1 MDEQRNEYRTGR
13 TEPRRKHNGIIALLL
28 ILVIFLS
35 GLVSVL
41 GIMNI
46 RLFHLLDKKKESAP
60 LSFSRQEEL
69 LPTQTEDAVIFS
81 GMTIQEI
88 PAVYQSV
95 HALPAGLYIAHIREG
110 SAAQLAGILAGDVL
124 ETFAGTQVTT
134 LETLKNL
141 LSNAQGSVTL
151 TVCRDGQH
159 QQITLEVSRQ

>member
-46 RLFHLLDKKKESAP
+46 RLFRLLDKKKHSAP

-69 LPTQTEDAVIFS
+69 LPTQTEDTVIFS

-95 HALPAGLYIAHIREG
+95 HELPAGLYIAHIQEG
-110 SAAQLAGILAGDVL
+110 SAAQQVGILAGDVL
-124 ETFAGTQVTT
+124 ESFAGTPVTT
-134 LETLKNL
+134 LDALKNL
-141 LSNAQGSVTL
+141 LTDAKGSITL
-151 TVCRDGQH
+151 TICREGQH
-159 QQITLEVSRQ
+159 HQITLEVSQQ

>member
-28 ILVIFLS
+28 ILVIFLC

-46 RLFHLLDKKKESAP
+46 RLFHLLDKKKQSAP

-69 LPTQTEDAVIFS
+69 LPTQSEDTVVFA

-95 HALPAGLYIAHIREG
+95 HELPAGLYIAHIQEG
-110 SAAQLAGILAGDVL
+110 SAAQLAGILAGDVQTVYADRKVDVDVL
-124 ETFAGTQVTT
+124 DYDNYYSDDENEGFYEDLMIETA
-134 LETLKNL
+134 TLKK
-141 LSNAQGSVTL
+141 AW
-151 TVCRDGQH
+151 
-159 QQITLEVSRQ
+159 